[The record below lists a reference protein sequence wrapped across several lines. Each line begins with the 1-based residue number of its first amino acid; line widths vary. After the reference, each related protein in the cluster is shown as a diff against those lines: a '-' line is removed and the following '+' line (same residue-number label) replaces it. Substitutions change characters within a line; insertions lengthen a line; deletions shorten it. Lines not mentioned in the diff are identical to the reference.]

1 MCLFDPGMLLLML
14 SSMSSVQDCC
24 SLTQENLSY
33 RMDLEGTT
41 FSWVDYSSS
50 FIISA

>member
-1 MCLFDPGMLLLML
+1 MFLFDRGILSLML

-33 RMDLEGTT
+33 RMDLEGIT
-41 FSWVDYSSS
+41 FCWVDYTSS